1 MDFTRLLFEDRLAQR
16 QFKPRILIKNKGF
29 IGVYRYC
36 PDLKRCL
43 LTFKIS
49 RGSYKI
55 PYFTVKE
62 SGPYEKDGHG
72 LFESSLVDAEEVHFI
87 PAGYDLRRTNDR
99 SILVGCLGGDYFSV
113 HRKLFMSIPNE
124 RNLRF
129 DW

>member
-1 MDFTRLLFEDRLAQR
+1 MFEDRLLQR
-16 QFKPRILIKNKGF
+16 QFKPRVLINTKGF

-36 PDLKRCL
+36 PELKQCL

-55 PYFTVKE
+55 SSFDVKE

-72 LFESSLVDAEEVHFI
+72 LFESSLVDADEVHFI
-87 PAGYDLRRTNDR
+87 PAGYDLRCKVARAA
-99 SILVGCLGGDYFSV
+99 LVRCLGGDYFSV
-113 HRKLFMSIPNE
+113 QRRLFMSIPNE

-129 DW
+129 NW